1 MGNCCGS
8 SATVSSESGPAPKTQ
23 VEDPHS
29 QNTSQSTHQASK
41 PLSNAS
47 SQTLS
52 VVSSPNGSGEKHAD
66 PTVQVPRRRE
76 TTPPTSHKPR
86 AVRPKRVRSQ
96 GLESAQ
102 RDRDCVDHLPATGDV
117 PAVRDPRRQETFSQ
131 RARLYPPGEM
141 SWTKSEDLLG
151 KGHSTQSGSLQVPG
165 TNPAPVEKQGPPRF
179 RPTLQSL
186 LPKDFRYAVRSYWSM
201 TTK

>member
-8 SATVSSESGPAPKTQ
+8 SATVPSESGPAPKTQ

-66 PTVQVPRRRE
+66 PTVQVPPRRE

-86 AVRPKRVRSQ
+86 PVRPKPLLSH
-96 GLESAQ
+96 
-102 RDRDCVDHLPATGDV
+102 HLDSSH
-117 PAVRDPRRQETFSQ
+117 RPR
-131 RARLYPPGEM
+131 Y
-141 SWTKSEDLLG
+141 
-151 KGHSTQSGSLQVPG
+151 
-165 TNPAPVEKQGPPRF
+165 
-179 RPTLQSL
+179 
-186 LPKDFRYAVRSYWSM
+186 
-201 TTK
+201 